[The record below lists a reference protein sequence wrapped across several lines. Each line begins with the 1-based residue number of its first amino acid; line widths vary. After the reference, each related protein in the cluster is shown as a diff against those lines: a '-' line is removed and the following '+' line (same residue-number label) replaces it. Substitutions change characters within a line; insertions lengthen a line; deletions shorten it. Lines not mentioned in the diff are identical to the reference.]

1 MGSSKRFFYSLLLV
15 LLLYLHI
22 WYLPA
27 CLATANYFMFRSMFG
42 GGHNRQLE
50 QETYKLENEMGQEQA
65 KTDQVRPPVHSRS
78 DRYECS
84 LLTPPPSPHSQLQ
97 TELQE
102 ANARSAALEAR
113 LIALERK

>member
-1 MGSSKRFFYSLLLV
+1 M

-65 KTDQVRPPVHSRS
+65 KTDQVRPPVRSRS